1 MLKDMDIDK
10 AIEEDNLMQR
20 IGEKLEQ
27 YGRSERVFIDRA
39 TGRVFVKFTSALSAF
54 NAIKA
59 SDGTDF
65 LGNGR
70 VVQSTFFNADKFE
83 EGIYE

>member
-1 MLKDMDIDK
+1 MKYL
-10 AIEEDNLMQR
+10 L
-20 IGEKLEQ
+20 L
-27 YGRSERVFIDRA
+27 
-39 TGRVFVKFTSALSAF
+39 TLSK
-54 NAIKA
+54 AIKA

-70 VVQSTFFNADKFE
+70 IVQSTFFNADKFE